1 MAQQNNPDIRGDDH
15 LERLDSFID
24 NNFDDIEENYLPS
37 EELQSESSQHQYY
50 ENPRNYPEEILQS
63 ESSQHQYY
71 DYPRNYAEEIQ
82 DPTYL
87 ELAPSDYLTPRP
99 SYETSLQRR
108 TVSLHRKGATPN
120 ISLPKAYVEQ
130 DFDQHIKAI
139 VEHMDKE
146 YKEMES
152 KTDSQEAE
160 LLRMQTLRDMPQ
172 SLAVKKRVKQTT
184 SNRRSRKTVGMFKM
198 MKYQIAMSWAHLKGN
213 IKDLSYTFELWY
225 SWLKKIEG
233 NFGSG
238 VASYFKF
245 LRWLFIINLAMT
257 ILSLCFI
264 IIPQIVLEVPTGT
277 NFSAMDLLDG
287 NGYLSESLLYYG
299 SYSNGTIGGYNIP
312 SAYFFT
318 MPVLY
323 IAIFILISISM
334 ASSYKKS
341 FIMTEGGVQNI
352 FANKIFCGWDYSIQT
367 RNAADLKMKSIYN
380 ELMESL
386 NDVNNTKRKLSPCDK
401 FRLYTMQGVAHLFSI
416 AVSLGAGYLMYTL
429 LESDEHDDGEKSIV
443 LAVCINIVMVVIPM
457 IFRIIASYE
466 DYKSP
471 RITLFITLA
480 RTIFLE
486 LCVVA
491 VLIYYYLK
499 ASSDTENC
507 WENNFAKEVY
517 RLIIFDFF
525 FSTLFKTLIDLSWFL
540 IHKLTDLI
548 EAPEFDIATNTLS
561 IIYNQTL
568 FWVGFYFSPLL
579 GVVIV
584 LKLFL
589 IFYVRSIVLLN
600 CCQAPKK
607 SWRAAQ
613 TQTWFLIIA
622 FLWSLLLLFVHG
634 FHIFSDQIKSSRN
647 CGPLTSSDFTS
658 LTGENLFDEILLF
671 FIKPGVVTCILIAL
685 AFGVYYLRAVA
696 NAQIEMVEFLRY
708 RLSLVSIDK
717 TFLLERITEASHG
730 FNYRKSDNQ
739 EVYMDPTIVAPRI
752 YKSTS

>member
-1 MAQQNNPDIRGDDH
+1 MAQQNNPNIRGDDH

-87 ELAPSDYLTPRP
+87 ELTPSDYLTPRP

-108 TVSLHRKGATPN
+108 TISLHRRGATPN
-120 ISLPKAYVEQ
+120 ISLPKVYVEQ

-184 SNRRSRKTVGMFKM
+184 SNRRSKKTVGMFKM

-287 NGYLSESLLYYG
+287 NGYLNKSLLYYG
-299 SYSNGTIGGYNIP
+299 SYSNGTIGGYDIP

-386 NDVNNTKRKLSPCDK
+386 NDVNNTKHKLSPCDK

-429 LESDEHDDGEKSIV
+429 LKDDNDDDGDRSIV
-443 LAVCINIVMVVIPM
+443 LAVYINIVMVVIPM
-457 IFRIIASYE
+457 IFRIIA
-466 DYKSP
+466 
-471 RITLFITLA
+471 R
-480 RTIFLE
+480 
-486 LCVVA
+486 
-491 VLIYYYLK
+491 
-499 ASSDTENC
+499 
-507 WENNFAKEVY
+507 
-517 RLIIFDFF
+517 
-525 FSTLFKTLIDLSWFL
+525 
-540 IHKLTDLI
+540 LTDLI

-739 EVYMDPTIVAPRI
+739 EVHMDPTIVAPRI